1 MITLPTQM
9 SAGSICR
16 VSICIPAFNGYAH
29 LKALIEELLALPRHD
44 FEIVVSD
51 DVSSDQTWPF
61 IEELA
66 GRDRRLRAARNEV
79 NLGMDRNFAHVASLA
94 RGEHLWFSGQD
105 DLIQADGLERVLDFL
120 AGRPEIDFILM
131 NHAKRVAGRF
141 GEHMVEASHLEQH
154 VFGVGLQS
162 YVTHTRH
169 HLPTFLPTFLIR
181 SELWRSVDVSRYFGT
196 CYCQVGVFL
205 EASRDIR
212 WCHFAG
218 NHVIGLL
225 PPDGWQSNPSAYV
238 KIAFG
243 HFAMLVRAAARA
255 PWVTR
260 DMLHAFFLLQKRRLV
275 YSFML
280 LRHHRLQIDPAL
292 VEEVTDAV
300 RPFDEIAR
308 PAAVV
313 RRAPR
318 VSSSLALGLI
328 ESRRA
333 LRALLKARRSA

>member
-1 MITLPTQM
+1 MLSSSSI
-9 SAGSICR
+9 SDSICR
-16 VSICIPAFNGYAH
+16 LSICIPAYNGYAH
-29 LKALIEELLALPRHD
+29 LKVLIAELLALPRHD

-66 GRDRRLRAARNEV
+66 GRDRRLRAVRNEV

-94 RGEHLWFSGQD
+94 RGEYLWFSGQD

-120 AGRPEIDFILM
+120 AGRSDIDFILM

-141 GEHMVEASHLEQH
+141 GEHMVEASHLKQH

-181 SELWRSVDVSRYFGT
+181 SELWRGVDVSRYFGT

-205 EASRDIR
+205 EVSRDIR

-225 PPDGWQSNPSAYV
+225 PADGWQSNSSAYV

-243 HFAMLVRAAARA
+243 HFTMLVRAAAHA
-255 PWVTR
+255 PWVTQ
-260 DMLHAFFLLQKRRLV
+260 DMLRAFFRLQKRRLV
-275 YSFML
+275 YSFIL

-292 VEEVTDAV
+292 VEEVAEAV
-300 RPFDEIAR
+300 RPFEEIAR
-308 PAAVV
+308 PASMM

-318 VSSSLALGLI
+318 IFSSLMLALI

-333 LRALLKARRSA
+333 LGSILKVRHRS

>member
-1 MITLPTQM
+1 MAEFMTSYLL
-9 SAGSICR
+9 S
-16 VSICIPAFNGYAH
+16 VCIPAYNPPAGLFVLLDA
-29 LKALIEELLALPRHD
+29 LLASSRRN
-44 FEIVVSD
+44 FEVVITDDCSSD
-51 DVSSDQTWPF
+51 DASWTQLCAIAS
-61 IEELA
+61 
-66 GRDRRLRAARNEV
+66 RDGRLRVSRNPY
-79 NLGMDRNFAHVASLA
+79 NLGMDRNFAHVASHA
-94 RGEHLWFSGQD
+94 QGKYLWFSGQD
-105 DLIQADGLERVLDFL
+105 DLIFTEGLERVLDFL
-120 AGRPEIDFILM
+120 AERTDIDFILM
-131 NHAKRVAGRF
+131 NHAKRVVGRF
-141 GEHMVEASHLEQH
+141 GEHLVEAARLDQH

-162 YVTHTRH
+162 YVAHTRH

-181 SELWRSVDVSRYFGT
+181 TELWRSVDVSRYFGT

-205 EASRDIR
+205 EAARDIR

-225 PPDGWQSNPSAYV
+225 PQDGWQANPSAYV

-255 PWVTR
+255 PWVTQ
-260 DMLHAFFLLQKRRLV
+260 DMLRAFFRLQKRRLV

-292 VEEVTDAV
+292 VNEVTEAV

-308 PAAVV
+308 PASMV

-318 VSSSLALGLI
+318 VSSSLMLGLI

-333 LRALLKARRSA
+333 LRALLKVRHRS